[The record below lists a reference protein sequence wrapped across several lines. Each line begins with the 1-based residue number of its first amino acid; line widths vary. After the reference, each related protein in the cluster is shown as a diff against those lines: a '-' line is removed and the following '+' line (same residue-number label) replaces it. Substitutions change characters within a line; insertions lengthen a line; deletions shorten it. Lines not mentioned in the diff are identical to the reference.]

1 MLRAEICHL
10 RGIPSTPPITPHL
23 ALSDTSLDF
32 SSLTEP
38 TKHLRIADIIEKGSR
53 FQTRVRHH
61 AILNTKIALLNFLSR
76 LKNQPDM
83 PAQKSPAFSMHGAI
97 LDGFE
102 QP

>member
-1 MLRAEICHL
+1 MASRIIH
-10 RGIPSTPPITPHL
+10 RHPPIDPLH
-23 ALSDTSLDF
+23 ALFNTSLDF

-38 TKHLRIADIIEKGSR
+38 TKHLRIADIDQMGSR

-61 AILNTKIALLNFLSR
+61 AILIIKIALLKYFLR